1 VNDGCRGQRDKWILR
16 GRATL
21 RDAQEQAT
29 LFVPVNMHLMDHH
42 EYIYIQPLRSRYKML
57 YASCCTGIAG
67 HFPPAVLFKKIG
79 AGKNGLGLNVAVCCA
94 AHLCMMDLF
103 Q

>member
-1 VNDGCRGQRDKWILR
+1 
-16 GRATL
+16 
-21 RDAQEQAT
+21 
-29 LFVPVNMHLMDHH
+29 
-42 EYIYIQPLRSRYKML
+42 ML